1 MEYNDQWILES
12 VNLNE
17 NFDLHRFMI
26 TFGKHSDKVED
37 YGISK
42 PTYERMK
49 KYCIPYLGDYV
60 NFGDYFTYS
69 SNAEAKLVQRRFNAI
84 FKIYYTAGIGLIE
97 FMTKKNTEMMT
108 VNGKT
113 QPKSTAPAMRAYIL
127 DIYHKCENPN
137 ITNGEL
143 IELFKNVM
151 KNKDILGYKKKD
163 GILYVIKDFDKNGN
177 EFYKIGETNKN
188 KGAEGRLNEL
198 KRTDYLSSKAT
209 ILIDKEHNEV
219 TMLEAYLHLRYF
231 DKKIECPNRPATT
244 NYTEYRSQ
252 CDETFRLTPDEVKDL
267 EKTIEIAL
275 Y

>member
-1 MEYNDQWILES
+1 MKNIIEYDDQWILES
-12 VNLNE
+12 DNLNE
-17 NFDLHRFMI
+17 NFDLHRFMV
-26 TFGKHSDKVED
+26 TYGKHSDKVKD

-49 KYCIPYLGDYV
+49 KYCLPYLGDGV

-69 SNAEAKLVQRRFNAI
+69 SNAEANLVQRRFNAI
-84 FKIYYTAGIGLIE
+84 FKIYYVPRIGLIE
-97 FMTKKNTEMMT
+97 FMTKKNT
-108 VNGKT
+108 
-113 QPKSTAPAMRAYIL
+113 APDMRAYVL

-137 ITNGEL
+137 ITNREL
-143 IELFKNVM
+143 IELFKKVM
-151 KNKDILGYKKKD
+151 QNKDILGYKKKD
-163 GILYVIKDFDKNGN
+163 GILYVIKDYDKNGN
-177 EFYKIGETNKN
+177 EFYKIGETNKS

-209 ILIDKEHNEV
+209 ILIAKEHNEV

-252 CDETFRLTPDEVKDL
+252 CDETFRLTPDELKDL
-267 EKTIEIAL
+267 EKTIEKL
-275 Y
+275 LK

>member
-17 NFDLHRFMI
+17 DYDLHRFMV
-26 TFGKHSDKVED
+26 TFGKHSDKAAD
-37 YGISK
+37 DGISK

-49 KYCIPYLGDYV
+49 KYCIPALGDYV
-60 NFGDYFTYS
+60 NFGNYFTYS
-69 SNAEAKLVQRRFNAI
+69 SNEEAKLVQRRFNAI
-84 FKIYYTAGIGLIE
+84 FKIYYSAGIGLIE
-97 FMTKKNTEMMT
+97 FMTKKNTAMTT

-113 QPKSTAPAMRAYIL
+113 RPKSTAPAMRAYIL

-137 ITNGEL
+137 ITNSEL
-143 IELFKNVM
+143 LELFKKVM
-151 KNKDILGYKKKD
+151 TNKAILGYKKKD
-163 GILYVIKDFDKNGN
+163 GIIYVMKDYDKDGN

-198 KRTDYLSSKAT
+198 KRSGYLSSNAT
-209 ILIDKEHNEV
+209 VFIEKEHNEA
-219 TMLEAYLHLRYF
+219 TMMEAYLHLRYF

-267 EKTIEIAL
+267 IKQL
-275 Y
+275 LK